1 MNFSAEA
8 IYGWYRNLIRNPK
21 YRWWVILGTVAYLL
35 SPIDILPDVIPVI
48 GQIDDAVIVTALV
61 AEMSQLLFARAKS
74 SKSTQTTAQTTDGK
88 SVDVDAV
95 EV

>member
-8 IYGWYRNLIRNPK
+8 IYGWYRNVIRNPK
-21 YRWWVILGTVAYLL
+21 YRWWIILGTVAYLL

-48 GQIDDAVIVTALV
+48 GQIDDVVIVTALV
-61 AEMSQLLFARAKS
+61 SELSQLLFARVKSAKS
-74 SKSTQTTAQTTDGK
+74 SETTQPSNGK
-88 SVDVDAV
+88 SVDVNAV

>member
-8 IYGWYRNLIRNPK
+8 IYGWYRSVIRNPK
-21 YRWWVILGTVAYLL
+21 YRWWIILGTVAYLL
-35 SPIDILPDVIPVI
+35 SPIDLLPDVIPVI

-74 SKSTQTTAQTTDGK
+74 GKSSQTTAQTSDGK
-88 SVDVDAV
+88 SVDVNAV

>member
-21 YRWWVILGTVAYLL
+21 YRWWIILGTVAYLL
-35 SPIDILPDVIPVI
+35 SPIDLLPDVIPVI

-61 AEMSQLLFARAKS
+61 AEVSQLLFARAKS
-74 SKSTQTTAQTTDGK
+74 GKAAETTAQTTDGK